1 MKLRPL
7 LKSCRMKTLKKE
19 NVKLKLKNLDGY
31 QKTRRKKPR
40 ILKRMN
46 QRAKDVKRSDR
57 RSMRPEDEEAQLVKA
72 EAVTN
77 SSRLVQGSVF
87 TRKVSIRELWPSA
100 TSVTTQHPRATTSVT
115 TRG

>member
-1 MKLRPL
+1 
-7 LKSCRMKTLKKE
+7 MKTLKKE

-57 RSMRPEDEEAQLVKA
+57 RPMRKLEGKQKRREPISRCEGQNCQEDIPKEKSK
-72 EAVTN
+72 N
-77 SSRLVQGSVF
+77 
-87 TRKVSIRELWPSA
+87 
-100 TSVTTQHPRATTSVT
+100 HPV
-115 TRG
+115 